1 MAEPADDLDD
11 AVRGPGMP
19 RGLVVI
25 LSLTGLLV
33 SMLALRQFSGVVA
46 PVLLA
51 LVLTIAMHPLTGRF
65 VRWGLPKWLATTLT
79 LLATFAIIIALAV
92 SIAYAIARL
101 GTLLPR
107 YEHRFTVLLTDLR
120 EWLATLGIGND
131 QLRTMLSEVSF
142 GKVAGIAANLLVGL
156 ASTFSSLIFLLL
168 IVLFMGIDAAR
179 FPDRLRETGVRRT
192 ALVTALAGFARGTR
206 RYLVVASVFGLIVAV
221 LDGIVLWLLGVPLA
235 VLWGLLAFVTNYIPN
250 IGFVLGLVPPAL
262 LALLEG
268 GPDLMI
274 IVIAAYSVINF
285 VIQSVIQPKYVADAV
300 ELSLTVEFISLM
312 FWTFVIGPLGAILAI
327 PLTLLGKALLLE
339 ADPETRWMSA
349 LLTGGPVT
357 RARDG
362 TGHADAEDDDDADD
376 DADDPG

>member
-1 MAEPADDLDD
+1 MAEPDVDG
-11 AVRGPGMP
+11 AVRQPAMP

-25 LSLTGLLV
+25 LALTGLLV

-65 VRWGLPKWLATTLT
+65 VRWGLPKWLATALT
-79 LLATFAIIIALAV
+79 LLSTFAIIVALAV

-107 YEHRFTVLLTDLR
+107 YEHRFAGLLADLR
-120 EWLATLGIGND
+120 EWLATLGIGSD
-131 QLRTMLSEVSF
+131 QLRTVLDQINF
-142 GKVAGIAANLLVGL
+142 GHVAGTVASLLLGLVDAFSNLV
-156 ASTFSSLIFLLL
+156 FLFL

-179 FPDRLRETGVRRT
+179 FPDRMRATGARRT

-206 RYLVVASVFGLIVAV
+206 RYLFVATVFGLIVAV
-221 LDGIVLWLLGVPLA
+221 LDGLLLWLLGVPLA
-235 VLWGLLAFVTNYIPN
+235 TLWALLAFVTNYIPN

-274 IVIAAYSVINF
+274 IVIVAYIVINF

-312 FWTFVIGPLGAILAI
+312 CWTFVIGPLGAVLAI
-327 PLTLLGKALLLE
+327 PLTLLAKAVLLE
-339 ADPETRWMSA
+339 ADPDTRWISP
-349 LLTGGPVT
+349 LLAGGPVE
-357 RARDG
+357 RA
-362 TGHADAEDDDDADD
+362 TGGAEDDTGDRATGTVDDIAG
-376 DADDPG
+376 PPE

>member
-1 MAEPADDLDD
+1 MAEPIDD
-11 AVRGPGMP
+11 AVRLPGMP

-25 LSLTGLLV
+25 LALTGLLV

-51 LVLTIAMHPLTGRF
+51 LVLTIAMHPLTGKF
-65 VRWGLPKWLATTLT
+65 IRWGLPKWLATTLT

-92 SIAYAIARL
+92 SMAYAIARL

-107 YEHRFTVLLTDLR
+107 YEHRFAGLLTDLR
-120 EWLATLGIGND
+120 EWLATLGIGSD
-131 QLRTMLSEVSF
+131 QLRTVLSEISF

-156 ASTFSSLIFLLL
+156 ASTFSNLLFLLL

-179 FPDRLRETGVRRT
+179 FPDRLRETGARRT

-206 RYLVVASVFGLIVAV
+206 RYLVVATVFGLIVAV
-221 LDGIVLWLLGVPLA
+221 LDSVVLWLLGVPLA

-274 IVIAAYSVINF
+274 IVIVAYSVINF
-285 VIQSVIQPKYVADAV
+285 VIQSVIQPKFVADAV

-327 PLTLLGKALLLE
+327 PLTLLAKALLLE
-339 ADPETRWMSA
+339 ADPDTRWMSA
-349 LLTGGPVT
+349 LLTGGPV
-357 RARDG
+357 ARTPDEAAG
-362 TGHADAEDDDDADD
+362 RTDDTADNTADD
-376 DADDPG
+376 VADDPE

>member
-1 MAEPADDLDD
+1 MAEPVDTDDY
-11 AVRGPGMP
+11 ARRPAMP

-25 LSLTGLLV
+25 LALTGLLV

-65 VRWGLPKWLATTLT
+65 IRWGLPRWLATALT
-79 LLATFAIIIALAV
+79 LLATFAIIVALAV
-92 SIAYAIARL
+92 SIAYAVARL

-107 YEHRFTVLLTDLR
+107 YEPRFAVLLGELR
-120 EWLATLGIGND
+120 EWLATLGIGGD
-131 QLRTMLSEVSF
+131 QLRALLGEINF
-142 GKVAGIAANLLVGL
+142 GKVAGVVASLLLGL
-156 ASTFSSLIFLLL
+156 VDAFSSFVFLFLIL
-168 IVLFMGIDAAR
+168 LFMGVDAAR
-179 FPDRLRETGVRRT
+179 FPDRLRETGARRT

-206 RYLVVASVFGLIVAV
+206 RYLVVATVFGLIVAV
-221 LDGIVLWLLGVPLA
+221 IDGVVLWLLGVPLA

-268 GPDLMI
+268 GADLMI
-274 IVIAAYSVINF
+274 IVIVAYIVINF

-300 ELSLTVEFISLM
+300 ELSLTVEFISLL
-312 FWTFVIGPLGAILAI
+312 FWTFVIGPLGAVLAI

-339 ADPETRWMSA
+339 ADPDTRWISA
-349 LLTGGPVT
+349 LLTGGPVKQAPG
-357 RARDG
+357 RADG
-362 TGHADAEDDDDADD
+362 TADGTADD
-376 DADDPG
+376 VQDAPG